1 MITIR
6 RADERGHGEFGWLDT
21 HHTFSFGHYYD
32 PRHMGFSHLRVINE
46 DRVMPGEGF
55 PTHSHRD
62 MEILTYVLDG
72 ALEHKDSTG
81 SGGVIRNGDV
91 QRMSAGTGV
100 THSELNASKTEP
112 VHFLQIWIA
121 PRRHALPASPASY
134 EEKKF
139 VVAQLQGR
147 LRLIASPDGR
157 DGAVTVNQD
166 VNVYAARLDKQ
177 EVTHPLTAER
187 KGWVQVARGKVLL
200 NGVELRAGD
209 GAAIEGEPS
218 VTLAGDGAELLL
230 FDLGGLGGLGGLA
243 K

>member
-6 RADERGHGEFGWLDT
+6 RAHDRGHGEFGWLDT

-32 PRHMGFSHLRVINE
+32 PRFMGFSHLRVINE
-46 DRVMPGEGF
+46 DRVQPGEGF

-72 ALEHKDSTG
+72 ALEHKDSIG

-91 QRMSAGTGV
+91 QCLSAGAGV

-112 VHFLQIWIA
+112 VHFLQVWL
-121 PRRHALPASPASY
+121 LPARHGLPASY

-139 VVAQLQGR
+139 PAGERRGR
-147 LRLIASPDGR
+147 LRLIAAPDGR
-157 DGAVTVNQD
+157 DGAVTVHQD
-166 VNVYAARLDKQ
+166 VNVYAALLDKQ
-177 EVTHPLTAER
+177 EVTQRLAGER
-187 KGWVQVARGKVLL
+187 KGWVQVARGKVLV
-200 NGVELRAGD
+200 NGQELRAGD
-209 GAAIEGEPS
+209 GAALDGERRL
-218 VTLAGDGAELLL
+218 TLAGDGAELLF
-230 FDLGGLGGLGGLA
+230 FDLA